1 MKQRAPETLLEI
13 VKNRLASIFN
23 FEIALSIGHLT
34 AIRFAEVM
42 EDASDNEI
50 YNSSGHFCIFLL
62 RCSC

>member
-1 MKQRAPETLLEI
+1 MKQRAPETLLEK

-34 AIRFAEVM
+34 RHRFAEVM
-42 EDASDNEI
+42 EDASDNKSI
-50 YNSSGHFCIFLL
+50 IQAAIFAFFLL